1 MSLGKK
7 RDSRGAVEG
16 EEKEGEEQWSL
27 EEEGSLDRTGLIS
40 G

>member
-7 RDSRGAVEG
+7 RDSRGEEEG
-16 EEKEGEEQWSL
+16 EEEGEEQWSL
-27 EEEGSLDRTGLIS
+27 EEEGSLDRIGLIW